1 MKKILTVM
9 LALVMSTAMM
19 GWTIHGESKADIDL
33 AKSAKGAYLMEYTSG
48 KEIFKKNEKEKLF
61 PASMTKMMGLLLIF
75 EALNDNKLKWD
86 DTVTTSE
93 LAASMGGSQVFLEV
107 NETMSVKDMVKS
119 ICIASANDAM
129 VAMAEKVGGTHDHFV
144 QMMNDKANDLHLSN
158 THFVNTTGLHDP
170 KHYSCA
176 EDMAK
181 IARALIQEGG
191 DELLKITSTYESYIR
206 EDSDKKFWLVNT
218 NKLLKQY
225 DGVDGLKTGF
235 TQEALSCITV
245 TAKKD
250 NLRLISVVM
259 GEPSSKVRNA
269 ETKQMLDYGFSQF
282 SQGVL
287 IPADTVIEKRK
298 VANGKP
304 KEVNLK
310 TKNDLI
316 YVFQKGSEPK
326 EKSREIKITKENPPY
341 QKGEVIATITIQMDD
356 GYVIHEQLYADHGVE
371 PLDYM
376 DILMQSW
383 NQSLF

>member
-1 MKKILTVM
+1 MKKILTAM

-19 GWTIHGESKADIDL
+19 GWTVHGESKTNIDL

-144 QMMNDKANDLHLSN
+144 QMMNDKASDLHLSN

-170 KHYSCA
+170 DHYSCA

-191 DELLKITSTYESYIR
+191 DELLKITSTYDSYIR

-304 KEVNLK
+304 KQVNLK
-310 TKNDLI
+310 TQNDLV

-341 QKGEVIATITIQMDD
+341 RKGEVIGMITIHMDD
-356 GYVIHEQLYADHGVE
+356 GYIIHEKLYVDQSVE

-376 DILMQSW
+376 DILMQAW

>member
-191 DELLKITSTYESYIR
+191 DELLKITSTYDSYIR

-218 NKLLKQY
+218 NKLLKQ
-225 DGVDGLKTGF
+225 
-235 TQEALSCITV
+235 
-245 TAKKD
+245 KD